1 MIGPQVQ
8 RVPHTCPPADYTW
21 LPNCSHAHKFEG
33 WFSSKLNQIRL
44 NGNKVPFDSF
54 ILLVLL
60 RLPV

>member
-8 RVPHTCPPADYTW
+8 HVPHTYASADYTW

-33 WFSSKLNQIRL
+33 KFSSKLNQIRL
-44 NGNKVPFDSF
+44 NGNKVPLESF
-54 ILLVLL
+54 ILLLLL